1 MKQSTSSSSKV
12 QSKKWLREASMNRL
26 STFMKNKTELIGN
39 ASQLGM
45 GVIAVDD
52 LEKSGLSPNEIY
64 HLEQWV
70 AGKS

>member
-1 MKQSTSSSSKV
+1 MQ
-12 QSKKWLREASMNRL
+12 RL

-45 GVIAVDD
+45 SSIVAND
-52 LEKSGLSPNEIY
+52 LEKSGLNSVEIY

-70 AGKS
+70 AGH